1 MSLKLSDIVV
11 ISAVRTPMGR
21 FGGTIKDVPSFD
33 LGATAIKEALRR
45 AGITGKDVS
54 EVIYGSCRQA
64 GNGPNPSRTASVRA
78 GIPVEIPTNTINMAC
93 PSGMKTVHLATEALR
108 LDESEIIVA
117 GGMDS
122 MSTIPYLLKGV
133 RWKGFQMGPKTI
145 EDGWSDSIDPLTSQ
159 GMGDTAENLVE
170 KYSLKREDLDQFA
183 VESHLKASMAQKEG
197 FFDEEITPVEV
208 PPASKKETTSLFSK
222 DETIRHDA
230 DLKKMATLPPAFRKG
245 GSVTAGNSCGLSDGA
260 CAVVITTREKALSLG
275 AKPLFSFVSFAQ
287 AAVEPSTMGEG
298 PGVVIPMA
306 LKNAGMT
313 LSDIDL
319 LEVNEAF
326 ASQVLTNVQTLGL
339 DREKLNIHG
348 GAIALGHPTGI
359 SGCRI
364 LVTGYY
370 AIKARNKE
378 LLCAAI
384 CGGGGVTASMIIKR
398 EN

>member
-21 FGGTIKDVPSFD
+21 FGGTVKDVPSFD
-33 LGATAIKEALRR
+33 LGATAIKEALKR
-45 AGITGKDVS
+45 AGINGGDVS

-64 GNGPNPSRTASVRA
+64 GNGPNPARTASVRS
-78 GIPVEIPTNTINMAC
+78 GIPKEIPVNTINMAC

-108 LDESEIIVA
+108 LSESEIIVA

-145 EDGWSDSIDPLTSQ
+145 EDGWSDSIDPLTGQ

-170 KYSLKREDLDQFA
+170 KYSLRREDLDQFA
-183 VESHLKASMAQKEG
+183 VGSHLKASRAQKEG
-197 FFDEEITPVEV
+197 FFDEEIVPVKV
-208 PPASKKETTSLFSK
+208 PPASKKEAEIVFSK

-230 DLKKMATLPPAFRKG
+230 DLSKMAGLSPAFRKG

-260 CAVVITTREKALSLG
+260 CAVVVTTREKAISIG

-298 PGVVIPMA
+298 PGIVIPMA

-313 LSDIDL
+313 LSDIEL
-319 LEVNEAF
+319 FEVNEAF

-339 DREKLNIHG
+339 DRDKLNIHG

-370 AIKARNKE
+370 ALKKINKE
-378 LLCAAI
+378 FLCAAI
-384 CGGGGVTASMIIKR
+384 CGGGGVTTAMIIKR